1 MTTLKTADRTAAN
14 GTPTHYKARHCL
26 LCGSPDLFLA
36 LPLAHSAV
44 GNDYFPTAQ
53 PQQEFAQNLHICRAC
68 GNAQIEDVVRPDI
81 LFRSYTYST
90 SSSLGLVEHFRAYA
104 GEVAAAAGVEPGA
117 LVVDIGS
124 NDGSL
129 LKAFKALGHR
139 VVGVDPAVEIAR
151 RATSEGVPTV
161 PEFFTREVAA
171 SVKAAH
177 GPAAV
182 VTANN
187 VFAHSDKLPDMADG
201 IRDLLRPDGV
211 FSFEVVYLLDILQGM
226 LFDTVYHEHLFHHSV
241 RSLDGFFR
249 RHGLEL
255 IDVRR
260 IPSKG
265 GSIRGTVQ
273 PAGGPRPVSPAV
285 GRMLDWERL
294 TALHEPETWRAYARR
309 IEDTADR
316 FGAILDRAR
325 AAGKRVAGYGA
336 APAVTTLINHFRLAG
351 RLDFLVDD
359 NPVKQN
365 TFSPGHHIPVYPS
378 SALYEKGAD
387 VVAVLAW
394 TYAQPIMARHQAL
407 AEKGGKFAI
416 PLPLVQ
422 VV

>member
-1 MTTLKTADRTAAN
+1 MTALKTQDAATAN
-14 GTPTHYKARHCL
+14 GVPTHYKARRCL
-26 LCGSPDLFLA
+26 LCGSADLFLA

-44 GNDYFPTAQ
+44 GNDYLPTAM
-53 PQQEFAQNLHICRAC
+53 PQQEFAQNLHLCRPC
-68 GNAQIEDVVRPDI
+68 GNAQIEDVVRPDL
-81 LFRSYTYST
+81 LFGNYTYST
-90 SSSLGLVEHFRAYA
+90 SSSLGLVEHFKKYA
-104 GEVAAAAGVEPGA
+104 SEVAVAAGAAPGS

-129 LKAFKALGHR
+129 LKAFKALGYQ

-161 PEFFTREVAA
+161 PAFFTRKVAGQIRDE
-171 SVKAAH
+171 H

-211 FSFEVVYLLDILQGM
+211 FSFEVVYLLDILQAS
-226 LFDTVYHEHLFHHSV
+226 LWDTVYHEHLCHHSV

-255 IDVRR
+255 VDVRR

-273 PAGGPRPVSPAV
+273 RAGGPRTVSPEV
-285 GRMLDWERL
+285 GRLLEWERL
-294 TALHEPETWRAYARR
+294 VGLHEPATWRAYSRR
-309 IEDTADR
+309 IEESAERVGD
-316 FGAILDRAR
+316 ILDKAR
-325 AAGKRVAGYGA
+325 AAGKRVVGYGA
-336 APAVTTLINHFRLAG
+336 APAVTTLINQFRLAE
-351 RLDFLVDD
+351 RMEFLVDD
-359 NPVKQN
+359 NPVKQG
-365 TFSPGHHIPVYPS
+365 TYSPGHHLPVYPS
-378 SALYEKGAD
+378 AALYEKKAD
-387 VVAVLAW
+387 VAVVLAW
-394 TYAQPIMARHQAL
+394 TYAGPIVKRHQAFL
-407 AEKGGKFAI
+407 DAGGRFVL
-416 PLPLVQ
+416 PLPAVQ